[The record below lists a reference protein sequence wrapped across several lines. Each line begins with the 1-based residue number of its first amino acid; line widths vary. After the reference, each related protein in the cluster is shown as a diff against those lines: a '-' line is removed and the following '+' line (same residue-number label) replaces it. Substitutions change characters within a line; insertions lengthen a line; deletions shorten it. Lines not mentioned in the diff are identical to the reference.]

1 MKNALLREQH
11 SLTEFLLQFIQQ
23 PHGLNGCQRIR
34 LAAADGVQHL
44 ALAHGVQRDLIGL
57 FSGGHVLYTVFIL
70 QLLQNDLSPLDHLL
84 RQTRQLGDF
93 DAVAAVGAA
102 GDDLPQ
108 EDDILPPALD
118 GDVVGQPYMY
128 GITRLVL

>member
-1 MKNALLREQH
+1 MWEQP
-11 SLTEFLLQFIQQ
+11 LFAQFLLQFIQQ
-23 PHGLNGCQRIR
+23 PHGLNGRQGVR
-34 LAAADGVQHL
+34 LAAADGVQYL
-44 ALAHGVQRDLIGL
+44 ALAHGVQRDLIAFL
-57 FSGGHVLYTVFIL
+57 PSGHVLYAVFVL
-70 QLLQNDLSPLDHLL
+70 QFLQDDLGPLDHLL

-118 GDVVGQPYMY
+118 GDVAN
-128 GITRLVL
+128 VLQ